1 MAWKTEI
8 TPYYSVYMTFALLL
22 STLNGSE
29 AIMSIESKHHLL
41 TLVKRESIC
50 FSLQQAEVNA
60 TAHVMQRNTIKFLG
74 RIVSGRE
81 KFKTL

>member
-1 MAWKTEI
+1 MCPISVKRWKPVWIHTC
-8 TPYYSVYMTFALLL
+8 
-22 STLNGSE
+22 
-29 AIMSIESKHHLL
+29 SIESKHHLL

-60 TAHVMQRNTIKFLG
+60 TAHVTQRNTIKFLG
-74 RIVSGRE
+74 RIVSGHE